1 MSLSSQDSSIPVLT
15 EIIQVA
21 PRAAIE
27 PVPIPTL
34 TETLTPSTTEA
45 ISAATPVESTSA
57 AIAAAEAAPIND
69 WLDEEW
75 SRLELKISERV
86 LTQLLDRI
94 DTVLE
99 QRINDSLAASLQL
112 AVDEIRQGLQST
124 LDAVVTDAVAQ
135 EIDTLR
141 FQKK

>member
-21 PRAAIE
+21 PHAAVE
-27 PVPIPTL
+27 PAPIPTL
-34 TETLTPSTTEA
+34 TETLTPDTTDT
-45 ISAATPVESTSA
+45 SAATALTDSSPATTTPVEA
-57 AIAAAEAAPIND
+57 VPIHA

-75 SRLELKISERV
+75 SRLESKISERV

-99 QRINDSLAASLQL
+99 QRINDSLAA
-112 AVDEIRQGLQST
+112 
-124 LDAVVTDAVAQ
+124 
-135 EIDTLR
+135 
-141 FQKK
+141 